1 MIKYCLKISLLFT
14 LKILFM
20 KIELKKS
27 ALNNFYA
34 SIIFTIY
41 ILHVYDINNTSC
53 VFKYVKWIRLRVFHS
68 YEFEIKKHTVQF
80 YLEARNA
87 ISGITKDIRFAEI
100 YSTREN
106 TKWKSPFLYILLF
119 RIVETLHLK
128 KFPKTSIF
136 PYELTKIRFFF
147 LYALTSILMK
157 TGDNSS
163 MPI

>member
-1 MIKYCLKISLLFT
+1 MFEDFTAFYFENAFHENWIKKIRLKQFLCI
-14 LKILFM
+14 
-20 KIELKKS
+20 
-27 ALNNFYA
+27 NYN
-34 SIIFTIY
+34 FTIY
-41 ILHVYDINNTSC
+41 ILHVYDINNTSY
-53 VFKYVKWIRLRVFHS
+53 VFKYVKWIRHRVFHS
-68 YEFEIKKHTVQF
+68 YEFEIKKHMVQF

-119 RIVETLHLK
+119 WIVETLHFK
-128 KFPKTSIF
+128 KFPKTRIF
-136 PYELTKIRFFF
+136 PYELTKIRFFY